1 MKELLLL
8 AAQHAGVA
16 DVFHELVPKWAFGAL
31 FARIVGADAC
41 DHLCMSTTLLQDWLL
56 EERMKVPSKAVLD
69 LFLRSSNSET
79 MSKAEFAK
87 ARRCCPLNARPVR
100 PLPAQLIEAAAYGS
114 AAP

>member
-16 DVFHELVPKWAFGAL
+16 DVFHELVPKWAFAAL
-31 FARIVGADAC
+31 FARIVGSEDC
-41 DHLCMSTTLLQDWLL
+41 DHVAMSTTLLQDWLI

-79 MSKAEFAK
+79 MSKAEFAQVWTC
-87 ARRCCPLNARPVR
+87 ARSLPCRRPHQTR
-100 PLPAQLIEAAAYGS
+100 RRLGLAS
-114 AAP
+114 CWTF